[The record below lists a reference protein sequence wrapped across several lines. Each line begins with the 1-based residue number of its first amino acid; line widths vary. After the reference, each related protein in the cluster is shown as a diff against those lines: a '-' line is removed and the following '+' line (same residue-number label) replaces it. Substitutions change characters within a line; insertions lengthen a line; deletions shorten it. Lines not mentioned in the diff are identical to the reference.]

1 MNPVTHHPELRKR
14 PPHARRLPLR
24 AAALLLL
31 SAVATGH
38 AFAQGV
44 VGDVSNF
51 VFFKQINDFLR
62 DEIDVFQWTLL
73 SNTAMVAGSVALMLL
88 TLWILFQG
96 FRIIT
101 GRTQLPMMALVSDA
115 LRAALI
121 IGIAVAAA
129 GASSTIYWSMTD
141 GTSSAI
147 SKLVSDNPS
156 PYDSI
161 DKNLAYVQL
170 MFTAIDAVS
179 AGMNGG
185 FNAETGD
192 AKDRAKWFTGIG
204 IAGPG
209 VVAGSALL
217 LNKIAIALFVGL
229 GPLFILCL
237 LFEQTKSL
245 FSRWLFYGIGTLFSL
260 AVLSVMVE
268 LSTRMVG
275 AVAIS
280 ILGKYAALATAS
292 SLTDS
297 LGLGDISSALT
308 SAMGGNDGITSMAMQ
323 QGGLGLVL
331 STLIISAP
339 PMAAS
344 FFQGTL
350 GQFAAYSAFG
360 AVGAKGGNGASD
372 SQALAQGRIP
382 AADPGGQVP
391 SGEGARPI
399 SHIAGQK
406 PNASVAHTDTIGP
419 APQKA

>member
-1 MNPVTHHPELRKR
+1 MNTATPAIHSIANKPFDGWIAHVGTRRRSLVDVTRS
-14 PPHARRLPLR
+14 LR
-24 AAALLLL
+24 AL
-31 SAVATGH
+31 TDG
-38 AFAQGV
+38 
-44 VGDVSNF
+44 
-51 VFFKQINDFLR
+51 
-62 DEIDVFQWTLL
+62 
-73 SNTAMVAGSVALMLL
+73 ML
-88 TLWILFQG
+88 TLIILTKG

-147 SKLVSDNPS
+147 SKLVSDTPS

-339 PMAAS
+339 PMAAN

-360 AVGAKGGNGASD
+360 AVGAKGGNGGSD

-382 AADPGGQVP
+382 SAPPAPVDPGTQAPNPGSSIPTRGLGGQGTT
-391 SGEGARPI
+391 STAGAH
-399 SHIAGQK
+399 S
-406 PNASVAHTDTIGP
+406 DTIGT
-419 APQKA
+419 APMPQARQSL

>member
-1 MNPVTHHPELRKR
+1 M
-14 PPHARRLPLR
+14 
-24 AAALLLL
+24 
-31 SAVATGH
+31 ATGH

-44 VGDVSNF
+44 VGDASNF

-88 TLWILFQG
+88 TAWILFQG

-101 GRTQLPMMALVSDA
+101 GRTQLPMMALVGDA
-115 LRAALI
+115 LRAGLI

-129 GASSTIYWSMTD
+129 GASSTIYWGMTD

-360 AVGAKGGNGASD
+360 AVGVKGGNGGSD

-382 AADPGGQVP
+382 TGSSPTTDSSTATPTKHPSIGQGSFGANVP
-391 SGEGARPI
+391 QS
-399 SHIAGQK
+399 
-406 PNASVAHTDTIGP
+406 DTVGTTRQGVP
-419 APQKA
+419 A

>member
-1 MNPVTHHPELRKR
+1 MNT
-14 PPHARRLPLR
+14 ALPASNLI
-24 AAALLLL
+24 AAE
-31 SAVATGH
+31 
-38 AFAQGV
+38 
-44 VGDVSNF
+44 
-51 VFFKQINDFLR
+51 VFSVR
-62 DEIDVFQWTLL
+62 DEMAAQAKARVRGFLA
-73 SNTAMVAGSVALMLL
+73 TAWASTVALVLL
-88 TLWILFQG
+88 TLWILTKG

-101 GRTQLPMMALVSDA
+101 GRTQLPMMALVGDA
-115 LRAALI
+115 LRAGLI

-170 MFTAIDAVS
+170 MLTAIDAVS

-350 GQFAAYSAFG
+350 GSFAAQNSFG
-360 AVGAKGGNGASD
+360 YLGSQGQGARQQAAAAGQPPPAPVDPGTQAPNPGSSVPTRGLGGQGTTSTVGAHS
-372 SQALAQGRIP
+372 
-382 AADPGGQVP
+382 
-391 SGEGARPI
+391 
-399 SHIAGQK
+399 
-406 PNASVAHTDTIGP
+406 DTIGT
-419 APQKA
+419 APVPQAR